1 MSLFLFKNRISLETK
16 ESRLDKVEKRI
27 QEALDRGDSEPA
39 FLLGNAFNEPD
50 DPNFPKNAP
59 YDVCLQN
66 FTKAVYW
73 LEKSVSAGH
82 ADAMVLMGTKYIEGG
97 SGVHQDKE
105 KGIELLKRADAI
117 GTTPPGMAKM
127 VLNMLGVAA

>member
-1 MSLFLFKNRISLETK
+1 MSLLLFKNRISFETT
-16 ESRLDKVEKRI
+16 ESRLDKVEKRV
-27 QEALDRGDSEPA
+27 QKALDLGDSEPA
-39 FLLGNAFNEPD
+39 FILGNAFNEPD
-50 DPNFPKNAP
+50 DPNFSKNAP

-73 LEKSVSAGH
+73 LEKAVDAGH

-97 SGVHQDKE
+97 SGVQQDKE

-117 GTTPPGMAKM
+117 GTTPPGMAKIA
-127 VLNMLGVAA
+127 LNMLGVAA

>member
-1 MSLFLFKNRISLETK
+1 MSLFLFKNRISFETK

-50 DPNFPKNAP
+50 DPNFPKNSP

-73 LEKSVSAGH
+73 LEKAVSAGH

-97 SGVHQDKE
+97 SGVQQDKD

-117 GTTPPGMAKM
+117 GTTPPGMAKKA
-127 VLNMLGVAA
+127 LDMLGMAA

>member
-1 MSLFLFKNRISLETK
+1 MN
-16 ESRLDKVEKRI
+16 KVEKRI

-39 FLLGNAFNEPD
+39 FLLGNAFNEAD
-50 DPNFPKNAP
+50 DPNFPKNSP

-73 LEKSVSAGH
+73 LGKAVDAGH
-82 ADAMVLMGTKYIEGG
+82 ADAMVLMGTKYIEGR
-97 SGVHQDKE
+97 SGVQQDKE

-117 GTTPPGMAKM
+117 GTTPPGMARM
-127 VLNMLGVAA
+127 VLDTLGVAA

>member
-1 MSLFLFKNRISLETK
+1 MSLLLFKNRISFETT
-16 ESRLDKVEKRI
+16 ESRLDKVEKRV
-27 QEALDRGDSEPA
+27 QKALDLGDSEPA
-39 FLLGNAFNEPD
+39 FILGNAFNEPD

-73 LEKSVSAGH
+73 LEKAVDAGH

-97 SGVHQDKE
+97 SGVQQDKE

-117 GTTPPGMAKM
+117 GTTPPGMAKIA
-127 VLNMLGVAA
+127 LNMLGVAA

>member
-1 MSLFLFKNRISLETK
+1 MSLFLFKNRISFETK

-50 DPNFPKNAP
+50 DPNFPKNSP

-73 LEKSVSAGH
+73 LEKAVGVGH

-97 SGVHQDKE
+97 SGVQQDKE
-105 KGIELLKRADAI
+105 KGIELLKRADEI
-117 GTTPPGMAKM
+117 GTTPPGMARM
-127 VLNMLGVAA
+127 ALNMLGVAA

>member
-16 ESRLDKVEKRI
+16 ESRLEKFEKRV
-27 QEALDRGDSEPA
+27 QKALDLGDSEPA

-50 DPNFPKNAP
+50 DHNFPKNAP

-73 LEKSVSAGH
+73 LEKAVSAGH

-97 SGVHQDKE
+97 SGVQQDKE

-117 GTTPPGMAKM
+117 GTTPPGMARM
-127 VLNMLGVAA
+127 VLDTLGVAA

>member
-1 MSLFLFKNRISLETK
+1 MSLFLFKNRISFETT
-16 ESRLDKVEKRI
+16 ESRLDKVEKRV
-27 QEALDRGDSEPA
+27 QKALDLGDSEPA
-39 FLLGNAFNEPD
+39 FILGNAFNEPD
-50 DPNFPKNAP
+50 DPNFPKNVP

-73 LEKSVSAGH
+73 LEKAVDAGH

-97 SGVHQDKE
+97 SGVQQDKE

-117 GTTPPGMAKM
+117 GTTPPGMAKIA
-127 VLNMLGVAA
+127 LNMLGVAA

>member
-1 MSLFLFKNRISLETK
+1 MCPLFLH
-16 ESRLDKVEKRI
+16 
-27 QEALDRGDSEPA
+27 EATTWHRNTWQPS
-39 FLLGNAFNEPD
+39 FFTN
-50 DPNFPKNAP
+50 P

-73 LEKSVSAGH
+73 LEKAVDAGH

-97 SGVHQDKE
+97 SGVQQDQD

-127 VLNMLGVAA
+127 ALNMLGVAA

>member
-1 MSLFLFKNRISLETK
+1 MSLLLFKNRISFETT
-16 ESRLDKVEKRI
+16 ESRLDKVEKRV
-27 QEALDRGDSEPA
+27 QKALDLGDSEPA
-39 FLLGNAFNEPD
+39 FILGNAFNEPD

-73 LEKSVSAGH
+73 LEKAVDAGH

-97 SGVHQDKE
+97 SGVQQDKE

-127 VLNMLGVAA
+127 ALDMLGVAA

>member
-1 MSLFLFKNRISLETK
+1 MSLFLFKNRISFETK
-16 ESRLDKVEKRI
+16 ESRLDKIEKRI

-50 DPNFPKNAP
+50 DPNFPKNSP

-73 LEKSVSAGH
+73 LEKAVSAGH

-97 SGVHQDKE
+97 SGVQQDQD

-117 GTTPPGMAKM
+117 GTTPPGMVKKA
-127 VLNMLGVAA
+127 LDMLGMAA

>member
-1 MSLFLFKNRISLETK
+1 MSLLLFKNRISFETT
-16 ESRLDKVEKRI
+16 ESRLDKVEKRV
-27 QEALDRGDSEPA
+27 QKALDLGDSEPA
-39 FLLGNAFNEPD
+39 FILGNAFNEPD
-50 DPNFPKNAP
+50 DPNFSKNAP

-73 LEKSVSAGH
+73 LEKAVDAGH

-97 SGVHQDKE
+97 SGVQQDKE

-127 VLNMLGVAA
+127 ALDMLGVAA

>member
-1 MSLFLFKNRISLETK
+1 
-16 ESRLDKVEKRI
+16 LDKVEKRV
-27 QEALDRGDSEPA
+27 QKALDLGDSEPA
-39 FLLGNAFNEPD
+39 FILGNAFNEPD
-50 DPNFPKNAP
+50 DPNFSKNAP

-73 LEKSVSAGH
+73 LEKAVSAGH

-97 SGVHQDKE
+97 SGVQQDKE

-117 GTTPPGMAKM
+117 GTTPPGMAKIA
-127 VLNMLGVAA
+127 LNMLGVAA

>member
-1 MSLFLFKNRISLETK
+1 MFLFKNRISFETT
-16 ESRLDKVEKRI
+16 ESRLDKVEKRV
-27 QEALDRGDSEPA
+27 QKALDLGDSEPA
-39 FLLGNAFNEPD
+39 FILGNAFNEPD
-50 DPNFPKNAP
+50 DPNFSKNAP

-73 LEKSVSAGH
+73 LEKAVSAGH

-97 SGVHQDKE
+97 SGVQQDKE

-117 GTTPPGMAKM
+117 GTTPPGMARIA
-127 VLNMLGVAA
+127 LDMLGVAA

>member
-16 ESRLDKVEKRI
+16 ESRLNKVEKRI

-50 DPNFPKNAP
+50 DLNFPKNAP

-73 LEKSVSAGH
+73 LGKAVDTGH
-82 ADAMVLMGTKYIEGG
+82 ADAMVL
-97 SGVHQDKE
+97 
-105 KGIELLKRADAI
+105 
-117 GTTPPGMAKM
+117 
-127 VLNMLGVAA
+127 

>member
-1 MSLFLFKNRISLETK
+1 MSLLLFKNRISFETT
-16 ESRLDKVEKRI
+16 ESRLDKVEKRV
-27 QEALDRGDSEPA
+27 QKALDLGDSEPA
-39 FLLGNAFNEPD
+39 FILGNAFNEPD

-73 LEKSVSAGH
+73 LEKAVDAGH

-97 SGVHQDKE
+97 SGVQQDKE

-117 GTTPPGMAKM
+117 GTTPPGMARIA
-127 VLNMLGVAA
+127 LDMLGVAA

>member
-1 MSLFLFKNRISLETK
+1 MSLLLFKNRISFETK
-16 ESRLDKVEKRI
+16 ESRLDKVEKRV
-27 QEALDRGDSEPA
+27 QKALDLGDSEPA
-39 FLLGNAFNEPD
+39 FILGNAFNEPD

-73 LEKSVSAGH
+73 LEKAVDAGH

-97 SGVHQDKE
+97 SGVQQDKE

-117 GTTPPGMAKM
+117 GTTPPGMARIA
-127 VLNMLGVAA
+127 LDMLCVAA

>member
-1 MSLFLFKNRISLETK
+1 MLLFKNRISFETT
-16 ESRLDKVEKRI
+16 ESRLDKVEKRV
-27 QEALDRGDSEPA
+27 QKALDLGDSEPA
-39 FLLGNAFNEPD
+39 FILGNAFNEPD

-73 LEKSVSAGH
+73 LEKAVDAGH

-97 SGVHQDKE
+97 SGVQQDKE

-127 VLNMLGVAA
+127 ALDMLGVAA

>member
-1 MSLFLFKNRISLETK
+1 MLLFKNRISFETT
-16 ESRLDKVEKRI
+16 ESRLDKVEKRV
-27 QEALDRGDSEPA
+27 QKALDLGDSEPA
-39 FLLGNAFNEPD
+39 FILGNAFNEPD

-73 LEKSVSAGH
+73 LEKAVDAGH

-97 SGVHQDKE
+97 SGVQQDKE

-117 GTTPPGMAKM
+117 GTTPPGMARIA
-127 VLNMLGVAA
+127 LDMLCVAA

>member
-1 MSLFLFKNRISLETK
+1 MSLFLFKNRISFETT
-16 ESRLDKVEKRI
+16 ESRLDKVEKRV
-27 QEALDRGDSEPA
+27 QKALDLGDSEPA
-39 FLLGNAFNEPD
+39 FILGNAFNEPD
-50 DPNFPKNAP
+50 DPNFPKNVP

-73 LEKSVSAGH
+73 LEKAVDAGH
-82 ADAMVLMGTKYIEGG
+82 ADAMVLMGTKYIESG
-97 SGVHQDKE
+97 SGVQQDKD

-127 VLNMLGVAA
+127 ALNMLGVAA

>member
-1 MSLFLFKNRISLETK
+1 
-16 ESRLDKVEKRI
+16 LDKVEKRV
-27 QEALDRGDSEPA
+27 QKALDLGDSEPA
-39 FLLGNAFNEPD
+39 FILGNAFNEPD

-73 LEKSVSAGH
+73 LEKAVDAGH

-97 SGVHQDKE
+97 SGVQQDKE

-117 GTTPPGMAKM
+117 GTTPPGMAKIA
-127 VLNMLGVAA
+127 LNMLGVAA